1 MQKVLKELAD
11 VVGLAPALDICQRW
25 GGEALYVPVKVR
37 RFDPLVLVLGLETA
51 QRLVKAFGGERLQL
65 PGEVQSLLD
74 LRNRSILHD
83 HRSGMSNQQI
93 GIRYGLS
100 RQSVTYILR
109 RMGAPRHNGVAA
121 GEHQLASTAPA
132 RAAASAGGAPQ
143 WA

>member
-1 MQKVLKELAD
+1 MQKILKELAD
-11 VVGLAPALDICQRW
+11 VVGLAPALNICQRW

-93 GIRYGLS
+93 GSRYGLS

-109 RMGAPRHNGVAA
+109 RISEPGNNGLAA
-121 GEHQLASTAPA
+121 AEHQPAATVPA
-132 RAAASAGGAPQ
+132 RAAARAGGTPQ

>member
-11 VVGLAPALDICQRW
+11 VVGLAPALNICQRW
-25 GGEALYVPVKVR
+25 GGEALYVPVKVQ
-37 RFDPLVLVLGLETA
+37 RFDPLALVLGLETA
-51 QRLVKAFGGERLQL
+51 QLLATTFGGQVLQL
-65 PGEVQSLLD
+65 PTEVNSLLD

-109 RMGAPRHNGVAA
+109 RMGAPGNNGFAA
-121 GEHQLASTAPA
+121 GEHQPASTAPA
-132 RAAASAGGAPQ
+132 RAAASAGAPQ